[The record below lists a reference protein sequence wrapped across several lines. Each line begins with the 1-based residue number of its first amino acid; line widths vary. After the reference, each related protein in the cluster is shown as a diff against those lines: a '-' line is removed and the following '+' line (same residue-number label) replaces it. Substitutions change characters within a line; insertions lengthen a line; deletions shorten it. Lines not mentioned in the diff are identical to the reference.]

1 MSASHADD
9 WGSNPHISTFFLFV
23 FIFSERQHW
32 FIAMYDVIVAGA
44 GPAGS
49 TAARLCARAGLT
61 TLVIEEHTGAGYPV
75 QCAGLLSGSSFAEC
89 EVSQAPAFNTVRGAK
104 VCGSPGHGFSFAAR
118 VPQAF
123 VVDRGRLDAE
133 MAARAADAGA
143 VFSLKTC
150 ITGLNPEK
158 RILKTTGVNGPQE
171 FPYTIL
177 IAADGPRSVIAR
189 GLGIPLSHY
198 IYSGIQAEISC
209 DCDPDLVELHPNAS
223 PDFFAWKIP
232 LSPTRARIGLCGMR
246 DVPARFAQFRR
257 KFSSSTLHEVT
268 GTIPIGVRSRTFGS
282 GCMLAGDAAGF
293 PKPTSGGG
301 VYTGV
306 RSARHAAA
314 VAVAA
319 YETDSVTDAA
329 FCSYEKLWRADFGR
343 ELDLGLKALQ
353 LRQTLTPQEID
364 MAIDALDTPEI
375 RDLIVSAG
383 DIDRPSSLLP
393 KLITKPELI
402 STFGILGIKSM
413 IRSVMP

>member
-9 WGSNPHISTFFLFV
+9 WGSNPHISTSFLFV
-23 FIFSERQHW
+23 FISFGIQHC
-32 FIAMYDVIVAGA
+32 FITMYDVIVTGA

-49 TAARLCARAGLT
+49 TAARLCAQAGLT

-75 QCAGLLSGSSFAEC
+75 QCAGLLSNRSFAEC
-89 EVSQAPAFNTVRGAK
+89 EVSEASVFNTVRGAK
-104 VCGSPGHGFSFAAR
+104 ICGSPGHGFSFTAG

-143 VFSLKTC
+143 EFSLKTC
-150 ITGLNPEK
+150 VTGLNPEK

-171 FPYTIL
+171 VSYTIL

-189 GLGIPLSHY
+189 GLGIPPSRY
-198 IYSGIQAEISC
+198 IYSGIQAEICC
-209 DCDPDLVELHPNAS
+209 DCDPDRVELHPNAS
-223 PDFFAWKIP
+223 PDFFAWMIP
-232 LSPTRARIGLCGMR
+232 LSKTRARIGLCGMR
-246 DVPARFAQFRR
+246 DVPARFDAFR
-257 KFSSSTLHEVT
+257 KQFSSSTLHEVT
-268 GTIPIGVRSRTFGS
+268 GTIPLGVRSKTFGS
-282 GCMLAGDAAGF
+282 GCMLVGDAAGF

-301 VYTGV
+301 VYTSV

-314 VAVAA
+314 VTIIAC
-319 YETDSVTDAA
+319 ETGATTDAA
-329 FCSYEKLWRADFGR
+329 LGSYEKLWRADFGR
-343 ELDLGLKALQ
+343 ELDLGLTALQ

-364 MAIDALDTPEI
+364 RAIDALDTPET

-383 DIDRPSSLLP
+383 DIDRPSTLLL

-402 STFGILGIKSM
+402 STFGVLGIKSM
-413 IRSVMP
+413 IRSMML